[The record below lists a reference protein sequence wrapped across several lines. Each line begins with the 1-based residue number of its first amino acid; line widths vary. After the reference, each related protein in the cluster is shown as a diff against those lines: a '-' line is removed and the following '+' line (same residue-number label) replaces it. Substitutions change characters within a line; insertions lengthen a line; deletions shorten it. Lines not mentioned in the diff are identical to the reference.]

1 MAKRKPS
8 SGAQPE
14 RRNLGRLLYVPVPL
28 RKHILEERHS
38 TSYSGH
44 LGVDKTTAAIQR
56 RFWWP
61 HPYGDDWDQRIGDL
75 DFAYNNSEQRS
86 TGQTPFF
93 LLHGFHPR
101 VPVDLYNSEA
111 AEEIPAAREFVEQMI
126 AGHEAAAAAM
136 ERSSLRQKE
145 QYDKRRTPSP
155 FQPGDWVLLSA
166 AHYRFQGRT
175 DKLTQRFLGRYL
187 IEWITEDKL
196 AAKLRL
202 PRQVRIH
209 R

>member
-1 MAKRKPS
+1 MAKREPS
-8 SGAQPE
+8 SGAQPK

-28 RKHILEERHS
+28 RKHILEELHS

-101 VPVDLYNSEA
+101 VPVDL
-111 AEEIPAAREFVEQMI
+111 
-126 AGHEAAAAAM
+126 
-136 ERSSLRQKE
+136 
-145 QYDKRRTPSP
+145 
-155 FQPGDWVLLSA
+155 
-166 AHYRFQGRT
+166 
-175 DKLTQRFLGRYL
+175 